1 MAAKKNKKNAAMPAA
16 PAFVPNLPAA
26 AGPTLEAVEPVDIA
40 GPKEVDGFLHFSELD
55 LLRYELLQHKVANSL
70 QAFGMKQLE
79 AQKGRLEQER
89 QNVLW
94 NGELVSLQL
103 IAKQQQAELKKFQD
117 AIQARYKLDLS
128 AVSYDINTGK
138 ITIHGAAIPII
149 QPA

>member
-1 MAAKKNKKNAAMPAA
+1 MAARKKNKKDESVPVAAAL
-16 PAFVPNLPAA
+16 PNLAVTADVLPKAV
-26 AGPTLEAVEPVDIA
+26 EAVDVA

-117 AIQARYKLDLS
+117 AVQARYKLDLS
-128 AVSYDINTGK
+128 TVSYDIATGK
-138 ITIHGAAIPII
+138 ITIHGAAIPIT